1 MSITVQAIRFT
12 DDVPAMRVL
21 LEQLGLVA
29 VVSTPQWAVMRSG
42 SGDVLLHAAANAANG
57 APAGSTELTFET
69 DELDAI
75 AARFGVLPIDEA
87 WGRSIEIRD
96 PLGDRV
102 TVNAQ
107 QEDFYGYE
115 VSAALPDPSISV
127 CPVRF
132 TDPCGGYGGFL
143 TELGL
148 HQSSP
153 DDDSFVAYGAD
164 HGSVGVHVARPEE
177 TMRLLAD
184 APGAQVHLT
193 LSTAGDPETLAAAL
207 RAAGHDVRVDTS
219 FGTML
224 ELIDPDGRSLQ
235 IHAES

>member
-1 MSITVQAIRFT
+1 MSVTVQAIRFT
-12 DDVPAMRVL
+12 DDVSAMRML

-42 SGDVLLHAAANAANG
+42 SGDVLLHSTANAANG

-69 DELDAI
+69 DDMDAL
-75 AARFGVLPIDEA
+75 AVRFGVTPMDEA
-87 WGRSIEIRD
+87 WGRSIEIVD

-115 VSAALPDPSISV
+115 TSQALPDSMIGV
-127 CPVRF
+127 CAVRF
-132 TDPCGGYGGFL
+132 TDPRGAYGEFL
-143 TELGL
+143 TRLGL

-164 HGSVGVHVARPEE
+164 HGSVGVHIARPEE
-177 TMRLLAD
+177 TVRLLAD

-193 LSTAGDPETLAAAL
+193 LSTTGDPETLAATL
-207 RAAGHDVRVDTS
+207 RAAGHDVRVDTT

-224 ELIDPDGRSLQ
+224 ELTDPDGRSLQ

>member
-1 MSITVQAIRFT
+1 MSITVQAIRFS
-12 DDVPAMRVL
+12 DDVAAMRAL

-29 VVSTPQWAVMRSG
+29 VVSSPQWAVMRSG
-42 SGDVLLHAAANAANG
+42 SGDVLLHGTANAANG

-69 DELDAI
+69 DDLDAV
-75 AARFGVLPIDEA
+75 AVRFDVAPVDEA
-87 WGRSIEIRD
+87 WGRSIEIVD

-102 TVNAQ
+102 IVNAQ
-107 QEDFYGYE
+107 RDDFYGYE
-115 VSAALPDPSISV
+115 TLEALPDPSISV

-132 TDPCGGYGGFL
+132 TDPRGAYGEFL

-164 HGSVGVHVARPEE
+164 HGSVGVHIARPEE
-177 TMRLLAD
+177 TVSLLAD

-193 LSTAGDPETLAAAL
+193 LSTTGDPQALAAAL
-207 RAAGHDVRVDTS
+207 RSAGHEVRVDTT

-224 ELIDPDGRSLQ
+224 ELTDPDGRSLQ
-235 IHAES
+235 IHAEA